1 MNRLLIIFI
10 VLVVGCSQRDDRSES
25 ATDHP
30 AAIERVAEKGPV
42 QLVVRVSPIEPR
54 LSDLVEMDVVVTA
67 PPDVEIKPPTFGD
80 AVGDFLVRGYNERLP
95 DSKSKAK
102 SENADNMRVFHYQLE
117 PVASGT
123 HLIRSVAIEFIDNRE
138 SSEAKGKT
146 AFIESEPIEIK
157 ITTEQGDQTPD
168 LANLE
173 PMVAP
178 VAIEQPLRFWW
189 IGVIATGIAL
199 AVLWMVRRR
208 RQQRDHVV
216 PVRQQSPAE
225 IAQAALTQ
233 LLSENLP
240 AAGLFKEFYVRLT
253 GVVRC
258 YVEGTTGLKA
268 PEQTTEEFL
277 REMRSKEIFSAER
290 SARLTEFLE
299 AADMVK
305 YAGQQPGAE
314 QIGFSILRAREFV
327 ER

>member
-10 VLVVGCSQRDDRSES
+10 VLVAGCSQRDDRSES

-80 AVGDFLVRGYNERLP
+80 AVGDFLVRSYSERTP
-95 DSKSKAK
+95 EAK
-102 SENADNMRVFHYQLE
+102 SENADNTTVFHYQLE

-178 VAIEQPLRFWW
+178 VAIEQPWGFWW
-189 IGVIATGIAL
+189 IGVIATAIAL

-208 RQQRDHVV
+208 RQQRDHVM
-216 PVRQQSPAE
+216 PVRQQSAEE

-258 YVEGTTGLKA
+258 YIEGTTGLRA

-277 REMRSKEIFSAER
+277 QEMRSKEIFSAER
-290 SARLTEFLE
+290 SVRLTEFLE

-314 QIGFSILRAREFV
+314 QIDFSILRAQEFV
-327 ER
+327 FKQ